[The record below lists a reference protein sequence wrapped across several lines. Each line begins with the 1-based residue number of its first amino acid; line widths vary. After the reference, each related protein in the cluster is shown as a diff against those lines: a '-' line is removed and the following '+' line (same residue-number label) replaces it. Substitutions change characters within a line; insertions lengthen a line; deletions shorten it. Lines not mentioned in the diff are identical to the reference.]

1 MILNIDNWK
10 EFKVSSV
17 FTILNG
23 KGITKEEIE
32 TNPGDLFAIQSGEEN
47 NGVIGKIDKN
57 YCKQMNYIYT
67 DKPCLTVART
77 GSAGF
82 VSFYKYFFRSSITLF
97 NDVETF
103 PG

>member
-32 TNPGDLFAIQSGEEN
+32 TNTGDLFAIISNAPRQK
-47 NGVIGKIDKN
+47 VITI
-57 YCKQMNYIYT
+57 
-67 DKPCLTVART
+67 
-77 GSAGF
+77 
-82 VSFYKYFFRSSITLF
+82 
-97 NDVETF
+97 
-103 PG
+103 

>member
-32 TNPGDLFAIQSGEEN
+32 TNPGDLFAIRLM
-47 NGVIGKIDKN
+47 KN
-57 YCKQMNYIYT
+57 IVMK
-67 DKPCLTVART
+67 
-77 GSAGF
+77 
-82 VSFYKYFFRSSITLF
+82 
-97 NDVETF
+97 
-103 PG
+103 